1 MAGSQNG
8 GKEEEEKDSKEA
20 TKDYDP
26 NGPTKTMGESYKEIE
41 KLDILG
47 SAKSLKSAL
56 SWIKQLQS
64 RNEELTSEKYELEK
78 EMVDLMKEIDE
89 SPEIVNSR
97 TMAELCF
104 GLREAHKLINE
115 MRDEY
120 TKLEETSKAKKEEA
134 DNERKDV
141 ATELETLRQKRNARK
156 KGKSAEAPAPDTPG
170 GN

>member
-26 NGPTKTMGESYKEIE
+26 NGPTKTMGGMSF
-41 KLDILG
+41 
-47 SAKSLKSAL
+47 
-56 SWIKQLQS
+56 LQS